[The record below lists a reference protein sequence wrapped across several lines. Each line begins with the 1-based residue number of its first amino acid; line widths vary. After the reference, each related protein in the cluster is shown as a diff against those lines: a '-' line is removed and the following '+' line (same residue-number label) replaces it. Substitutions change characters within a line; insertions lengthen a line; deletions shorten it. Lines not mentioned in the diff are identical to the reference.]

1 MFLDGFHNLPR
12 AGTAVHTGTFD
23 ADAVLFQIREDALQR
38 VLLAETHVSIA
49 IAVLYAHDEV
59 TYDCHAGT
67 VARELLV
74 SHLCIVLL
82 RLYELVVEVKVV
94 RRSCHELACVH
105 EHLHQQTVQFSSCIE
120 VVDLSRVRSIGRV
133 GAAQL
138 RDSPENCVRAA
149 CAKSGMKRE
158 MGHQM
163 ARHILHTVAATE
175 VDT

>member
-1 MFLDGFHNLPR
+1 MLDAVDFLALPSTQSQQAVIQRRAVVCTDVEVFKVFLYGFHNLPR

-38 VLLAETHVSIA
+38 VLQAETHVSIA
-49 IAVLYAHDEV
+49 IVVLYAHDEV

-94 RRSCHELACVH
+94 RRSFHELAGVH

-120 VVDLSRVRSIGRV
+120 VV
-133 GAAQL
+133 
-138 RDSPENCVRAA
+138 
-149 CAKSGMKRE
+149 
-158 MGHQM
+158 
-163 ARHILHTVAATE
+163 